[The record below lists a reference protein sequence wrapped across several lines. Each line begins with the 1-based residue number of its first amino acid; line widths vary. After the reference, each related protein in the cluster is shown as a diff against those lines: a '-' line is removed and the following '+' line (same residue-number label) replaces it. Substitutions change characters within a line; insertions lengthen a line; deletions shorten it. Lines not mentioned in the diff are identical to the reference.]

1 MNWVWNVKITR
12 MIVILKKNE
21 EHILVIW
28 LIEWNKDNDSSGKK
42 SPNLYSPAMNMH
54 DRPSVIMVTY
64 AEVV

>member
-42 SPNLYSPAMNMH
+42 SPNLYSPDNE
-54 DRPSVIMVTY
+54 Y
-64 AEVV
+64 AW